1 MDINKKSFAKTT
13 LVRTNHAGTFFS
25 SCTTSEDREQA
36 TIACLGDVPL
46 TIVLK
51 DTQRTAP
58 SSRKGKRVSDDDN
71 Q

>member
-1 MDINKKSFAKTT
+1 MAINSKSFAKTT
-13 LVRTNHAGTFFS
+13 LVRINHVGTFS
-25 SCTTSEDREQA
+25 SSRNTSEDREQ
-36 TIACLGDVPL
+36 TIIACLGDVPL

-58 SSRKGKRVSDDDN
+58 SSRKGKCLSADN

>member
-1 MDINKKSFAKTT
+1 MAINKKSFAKTT
-13 LVRTNHAGTFFS
+13 LVRTNHVGTFFS
-25 SCTTSEDREQA
+25 SRTTSEDREQ
-36 TIACLGDVPL
+36 TIIACLGDVPL

-58 SSRKGKRVSDDDN
+58 SSRKGKRVSDDDI

>member
-1 MDINKKSFAKTT
+1 MEINKKSFAKTT
-13 LVRTNHAGTFFS
+13 LVRKTHVGTFS
-25 SCTTSEDREQA
+25 LSRTTSEDREQ
-36 TIACLGDVPL
+36 TIIACLGDVPL

-58 SSRKGKRVSDDDN
+58 SSRKGKCLSSDN